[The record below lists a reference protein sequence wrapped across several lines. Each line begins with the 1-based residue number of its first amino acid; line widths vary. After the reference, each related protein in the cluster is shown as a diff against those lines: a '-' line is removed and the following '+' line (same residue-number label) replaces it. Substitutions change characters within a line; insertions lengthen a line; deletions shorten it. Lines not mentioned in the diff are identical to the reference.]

1 MTPPLRTR
9 IPKLSATAIL
19 GALLA
24 VLPAL
29 LPAAPVLA
37 QPDAQTVS
45 TRTTLFLGFP
55 ASEDTSEGVLVVPGT
70 VIPSLGQGI
79 SNQYVS
85 LEEERSRTLTRLSQ
99 ELSSTFRLD
108 KVEVSFSESHPLGL
122 DQPAELS
129 PPTTDSTLRITVELL
144 GFDRRTAT
152 YRVRFVD
159 RNVVLADTRV
169 AAARGRQTVI
179 GGLDGDDAPYLFL
192 VVEPAVST
200 PPLRVEDGIT
210 APRRVRSVMPKYT
223 EEARKERIQGLV
235 VLQTVI
241 GKDGRVHDVKVLKG
255 LPKGLSESAV
265 EAIRQWEFEPARNE
279 DGQPVEVYYN
289 LTINFTLDEK
299 KEKEKEGGQ
308 APVDPPTPEG

>member
-1 MTPPLRTR
+1 VTPPLGTR
-9 IPKLSATAIL
+9 MPNRP
-19 GALLA
+19 LLA
-24 VLPAL
+24 VLATLLAL
-29 LPAAPVLA
+29 LPAAPALA
-37 QPDAQTVS
+37 QPDARTVS

-55 ASEDTSEGVLVVPGT
+55 ASEDASEGVLVVPGT

-79 SNQYVS
+79 SGQYLS

-108 KVEVSFSESHPLGL
+108 KVEVSFSESHPLEL
-122 DQPAELS
+122 DAPAELS
-129 PPTTDSTLRITVELL
+129 PPTADSTLRITVELL
-144 GFDRRTAT
+144 GFDGRTAT

-179 GGLDGDDAPYLFL
+179 GGRDGDDAPYLFL
-192 VVEPAVST
+192 VVEPAPT
-200 PPLRVEDGIT
+200 PASEGGPVKVGEGIT
-210 APRRVRSVMPKYT
+210 APRRLQTVIPKYT
-223 EEARKERIQGLV
+223 EEARKDRIQGV
-235 VLQTVI
+235 VIVQTVI
-241 GKDGRVHDVKVLKG
+241 GKDGRVHDAKVLKG

-289 LTINFTLDEK
+289 LTINFTLGEK
-299 KEKEKEGGQ
+299 KEREGGQ
-308 APVDPPTPEG
+308 APAEPPTPEG